1 MTRPR
6 SGDKRNAIL
15 AAATNII
22 AKQGLSAPTA
32 KIARAAGVADGS
44 LFTYFPDKD
53 DLLNQLYLELKADMR
68 KRMTSSSPKSRNL
81 SRSLKQR
88 ARHVWNSYIDW
99 GISFPARRKAMT
111 QLTVSD
117 RITEKSRQAGT
128 EGFDDAAS
136 TMQQIAARG
145 GLRDRPSAFASS
157 IMVSLAETT
166 MDFISRYP
174 READR
179 YRDAGFEAFWNAVS
193 KK

>member
-22 AKQGLSAPTA
+22 AEQGLSAPTA

-53 DLLNQLYLELKADMR
+53 DLLNQLYIELKADMR
-68 KRMTSSSPKSRNL
+68 KRMTSSSPH
-81 SRSLKQR
+81 SRSQPRGLKQQ
-88 ARHVWNSYIDW
+88 ARHVWDGYIDW
-99 GISFPARRKAMT
+99 GISFPAKRRAMA

-117 RITEKSRQAGT
+117 RITAKSRLAGT
-128 EGFDDAAS
+128 EGFDDATS
-136 TMQQIAARG
+136 VMQQITARG

-174 READR
+174 KQAGR
-179 YRDAGFEAFWNAVS
+179 YRDAGFEAFWSAAA

>member
-15 AAATNII
+15 SAATNII
-22 AKQGLSAPTA
+22 AEQGLSAPTA
-32 KIARAAGVADGS
+32 KIAQAAGVADGS

-53 DLLNQLYLELKADMR
+53 DLLNQLYVELKSDMR
-68 KRMTSSSPKSRNL
+68 KRMTSSSPRA
-81 SRSLKQR
+81 RSLKQR
-88 ARHVWNSYIDW
+88 ARHVWDGYIDW
-99 GISFPARRKAMT
+99 GISFPAKRRAMA

-117 RITEKSRQAGT
+117 RITAKSRLAGT
-128 EGFDDAAS
+128 EGFDDATS
-136 TMQQIAARG
+136 VMQQIAARG
-145 GLRDRPSAFASS
+145 GLRDRPSAFTSS

-174 READR
+174 KQAGR
-179 YRDAGFEAFWNAVS
+179 YRDAGFQAFWNAAT

>member
-22 AKQGLSAPTA
+22 AEQGLSAPTA

-53 DLLNQLYLELKADMR
+53 ELLNQLYLELKADMR
-68 KRMTSSSPKSRNL
+68 KRMTSSSPRA
-81 SRSLKQR
+81 RSLKQR
-88 ARHVWNSYIDW
+88 AHQVWNGYIDW
-99 GISFPARRKAMT
+99 GISFPAKRRAMA

-117 RITEKSRQAGT
+117 RVTEKSRLAGT
-128 EGFDDAAS
+128 EGFDDATS
-136 TMQQIAARG
+136 VMQQITAQG
-145 GLRDRPSAFASS
+145 GLRDRPAAFASS

-174 READR
+174 KEAAR
-179 YRDAGFEAFWNAVS
+179 YRDAGFQAFWNAVS

>member
-15 AAATNII
+15 AAATKII
-22 AKQGLSAPTA
+22 ADQGLSAPTA

-53 DLLNQLYLELKADMR
+53 DLLNQLYLELKADLR
-68 KRMTSSSPKSRNL
+68 KKMASSNPAP
-81 SRSLKQR
+81 RSLKEQ
-88 ARHVWNSYIDW
+88 AHQVWNSYIDW
-99 GISFPARRKAMT
+99 GLSFPLKRKAMT

-117 RITEKSRQAGT
+117 RITQKTRLAGT
-128 EGFDDAAS
+128 EGFDESSSVMKQVAV
-136 TMQQIAARG
+136 RG
-145 GLRDRPSAFASS
+145 CLQDRPSAFTSS

-174 READR
+174 KEARR
-179 YRDAGFEAFWNAVS
+179 YREAGFEAFWNAAA